1 VVITSDWHIHSRNSC
16 DSACMI
22 VSELISA
29 AADKGIRDYG
39 LTDHIHTPFNLPDLD
54 ASLEEYRA
62 SGPPPYFHFGVEV
75 SCVSRWEIA
84 EIATDKYDN
93 PVYGIRSGGPVNAV
107 LAIGLN
113 AEDIKTYQI
122 EYVVGGT
129 HWPMYVPME
138 RKAVIRSYHRQN
150 MFLATHPLVDI
161 VAHPWW
167 WHKYW
172 QDSDGFYRGKP
183 WFDNFN
189 RIPKSM
195 HKEFAAA
202 AIEHD
207 TIVEINL
214 GAMLLCPNYTERFKQ
229 QYLEYLA
236 ELKSRGVKLSTG
248 SDCHSAHYEVGFEA
262 AALMLDSVGIRDD
275 DLWRLSPGKA
285 EDKEVVN
292 PNENFG
298 SL

>member
-1 VVITSDWHIHSRNSC
+1 MT
-16 DSACMI
+16 
-22 VSELISA
+22 VSELVRS
-29 AADKGIRDYG
+29 AADKGISDYG
-39 LTDHIHTPFNLPDLD
+39 LTDHIHTQFNLPDLA
-54 ASLEEYRA
+54 ASRKEYLA
-62 SGPPPYFHFGVEV
+62 SAPPPGFHFGVEV
-75 SCVSRWEIA
+75 SCMSWWEIT
-84 EIATDKYDN
+84 EVATGKYDA

-113 AEDIKTYQI
+113 AEDIETYQI
-122 EYVVGGT
+122 EYVIGGT

-138 RKAVIRSYHRQN
+138 RKAIIRSYHRQN
-150 MFLATHPLVDI
+150 MYLATHPLVDI

-167 WHKYW
+167 WHKHW

-202 AIEHD
+202 AIEYD

-214 GAMLLCPNYTERFKQ
+214 GAMLLNPGYPEHFKQ

-236 ELKSRGVKLSTG
+236 ELKSQGVKLSMG
-248 SDCHSAHYEVGFEA
+248 SDCHSAHYEVDFEKA
-262 AALMLDSVGIRDD
+262 VSMLDTVCIRDE
-275 DLWRLSPGKA
+275 DLWKLPRR
-285 EDKEVVN
+285 E
-292 PNENFG
+292 
-298 SL
+298 